1 MDTIMQI
8 LQWAIPSGGIGAAI
22 AWVANRKANNAKQAK
37 SVHDTYKAM
46 YEDISA
52 LLVETQRKYDDSTK
66 LTEKLVSENNLT
78 RRALNRLSRAI
89 EAIQLCPHA
98 GSCPVSGELS
108 LSEDGDEVEGD
119 ARGKRKRQQRK
130 EPGGS
135 EGVKTDSTRLT
146 IPLDSLLRLPEGASY
161 TARSGRAH
169 VSVSLRRTGD
179 VGTAQQRR
187 TDPGGMTVYVESGCD
202 SLARLC
208 SYYEEENERLSVA
221 NSHQTATMST
231 KEKTSAAE

>member
-1 MDTIMQI
+1 MQEASASDSSARSHR
-8 LQWAIPSGGIGAAI
+8 LQLQTSLEP
-22 AWVANRKANNAKQAK
+22 VKA
-37 SVHDTYKAM
+37 
-46 YEDISA
+46 
-52 LLVETQRKYDDSTK
+52 
-66 LTEKLVSENNLT
+66 
-78 RRALNRLSRAI
+78 
-89 EAIQLCPHA
+89 
-98 GSCPVSGELS
+98 
-108 LSEDGDEVEGD
+108 
-119 ARGKRKRQQRK
+119 
-130 EPGGS
+130 
-135 EGVKTDSTRLT
+135 DSTRLR

-187 TDPGGMTVYVESGCD
+187 TEPGGMTVYVESGCD

-231 KEKTSAAE
+231 KENEEKTSARVWLELLSTFIAGLLLGGITTTILIQKKR

>member
-1 MDTIMQI
+1 M
-8 LQWAIPSGGIGAAI
+8 
-22 AWVANRKANNAKQAK
+22 VA
-37 SVHDTYKAM
+37 
-46 YEDISA
+46 
-52 LLVETQRKYDDSTK
+52 
-66 LTEKLVSENNLT
+66 
-78 RRALNRLSRAI
+78 
-89 EAIQLCPHA
+89 
-98 GSCPVSGELS
+98 
-108 LSEDGDEVEGD
+108 
-119 ARGKRKRQQRK
+119 
-130 EPGGS
+130 

-208 SYYEEENERLSVA
+208 SYYKEENERLSVA

-231 KEKTSAAE
+231 KEKEEKTSARVWLELLSTFIAGLLLGGVITLITTRKWTTKY

>member
-1 MDTIMQI
+1 MKTSRLCLWKPKENM
-8 LQWAIPSGGIGAAI
+8 
-22 AWVANRKANNAKQAK
+22 
-37 SVHDTYKAM
+37 T
-46 YEDISA
+46 
-52 LLVETQRKYDDSTK
+52 TQRS
-66 LTEKLVSENNLT
+66 SP
-78 RRALNRLSRAI
+78 RSLSRKTTLRAGHSTAFRAPLRLFSYVLMLALALSAASCRSAKTVTR
-89 EAIQLCPHA
+89 ERVMQDASASDSSARSHRLQLQT
-98 GSCPVSGELS
+98 SLEPVK
-108 LSEDGDEVEGD
+108 
-119 ARGKRKRQQRK
+119 A
-130 EPGGS
+130 
-135 EGVKTDSTRLT
+135 DSTRLT

-187 TDPGGMTVYVESGCD
+187 TEPGGMTVYVESGCD

-231 KEKTSAAE
+231 KENEEKTSARVWLELLSTFIAGLLLGGVITLITTRKWTTKY